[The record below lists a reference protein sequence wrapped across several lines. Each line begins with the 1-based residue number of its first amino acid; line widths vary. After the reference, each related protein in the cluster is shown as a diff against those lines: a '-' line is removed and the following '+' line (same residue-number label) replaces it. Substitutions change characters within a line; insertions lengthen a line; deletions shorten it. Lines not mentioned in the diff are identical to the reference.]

1 MLALL
6 PILALSHGCAGSALD
21 ADTMRTLPIIIKMN
35 HAADEVALRAR
46 LPALAAACE
55 LELEYVRPMSGGAH
69 VLRMRADMPEQGL
82 GCLRAQPEVVYAQE
96 DKLVR
101 PMSGGAQ

>member
-1 MLALL
+1 MLTLL
-6 PILALSHGCAGSALD
+6 PILALNHGCAGSTPD
-21 ADTMRTLPIIIKMN
+21 ADAMRTLPVIIKVN
-35 HAADEVALRAR
+35 HAADEPALRAR

-55 LELEYVRPMSGGAH
+55 LELEYLRPMSGGAH
-69 VLRMRADMPEQGL
+69 VLRMRAAAPERGL
-82 GCLRAQPEVVYAQE
+82 GCLRAQPEVVYVQE